1 MSLTVIDGYDALA
14 DFMDDRFDTW
24 SRKLWASDR
33 EAFADLFDAMHTP
46 LLRYAARLTTEEA
59 AYDVVQEAFVSLW
72 RMRASLDPDRSLKSL
87 LYTLVR
93 NEALNQ
99 RRAMRRRQDRHTE
112 YSPSRQPSPSDEVD
126 SDALRTRM
134 RAWIDDLPERQRE
147 AFRLS
152 RFDDLTHDEIAD
164 VMDIAP
170 RTVTN
175 HVTKALQT
183 LRDRLDDHRSTN

>member
-1 MSLTVIDGYDALA
+1 
-14 DFMDDRFDTW
+14 MDDRFDTW
-24 SRKLWASDR
+24 SQQLRASDR
-33 EAFADLFDAMHTP
+33 EAYADLFDAMHTP
-46 LLRYAARLTTEEA
+46 LLRYATRLTSEDA

-99 RRAMRRRQDRHTE
+99 RRAMDRRQDRHAE
-112 YSPSRQPSPSDEVD
+112 YSPPREPSPSDQVEAN
-126 SDALRTRM
+126 ALRARLK
-134 RAWIDDLPERQRE
+134 RWIDDLPKRQRE

-152 RFDDLTHDEIAD
+152 RFDDLTHDEIAEI
-164 VMDIAP
+164 MNIAP

-183 LRDRLDDHRSTN
+183 LRDRLDEHRAATD

>member
-1 MSLTVIDGYDALA
+1 
-14 DFMDDRFDTW
+14 MDQSFDEW
-24 SRKLWASDR
+24 SRRLRASDR
-33 EAFADLFDAMHTP
+33 EACTELFDAMHAP
-46 LLRYAARLTTEEA
+46 LLRYAARLTSEA
-59 AYDVVQEAFVSLW
+59 MAYDAVQEAFVSLW
-72 RMRASLDPDRSLKSL
+72 RMRASIDPDRSLKSL

-99 RRAMRRRQDRHTE
+99 RRSMRRREDRHEE
-112 YSPSRQPSPSDEVD
+112 YSPSSHPPSPNERLEAQAMRDR
-126 SDALRTRM
+126 LRQ
-134 RAWIDDLPERQRE
+134 WIDDLPERQRE

-164 VMDIAP
+164 VMGITT

-183 LRDRLDDHRSTN
+183 LRDRLRNHHSGSEE